1 MRIIDLAVAVI
12 FFIASAGVTALL
24 MAVCIHYGLGVPPA
38 ALRMNA
44 LISASALGVVL
55 LVAMAGAHESE
66 D

>member
-12 FFIASAGVTALL
+12 FFIASAGMIALL
-24 MAVCIHYGLGVPPA
+24 MAVFAHYGLGVPPA

-44 LISASALGVVL
+44 LISAGALGVVL
-55 LVAMAGAHESE
+55 LVAMAGARENE

>member
-24 MAVCIHYGLGVPPA
+24 MAVFIHYGLGVPPA
-38 ALRMNA
+38 ALRTNA
-44 LISASALGVVL
+44 LISAGALSVVL

>member
-1 MRIIDLAVAVI
+1 MRIIDLTVAVI

-24 MAVCIHYGLGVPPA
+24 MAVFSHYGLGVPPA

-44 LISASALGVVL
+44 LISAGALSVVL

>member
-24 MAVCIHYGLGVPPA
+24 MAVFVHHGLGVPPA

-44 LISASALGVVL
+44 LISAGALSVVV

>member
-24 MAVCIHYGLGVPPA
+24 MAVFIHYGLGVPPA

-44 LISASALGVVL
+44 LISAGALSVVL
-55 LVAMAGAHESE
+55 LVAIAGAHESE

>member
-24 MAVCIHYGLGVPPA
+24 MAVFIHYGLGVPPA

-44 LISASALGVVL
+44 LISAGALSVVL

>member
-24 MAVCIHYGLGVPPA
+24 MAVFIHYGLGVPPA

-44 LISASALGVVL
+44 LISAGALSVVL
-55 LVAMAGAHESE
+55 LVAMVGAHESE

>member
-1 MRIIDLAVAVI
+1 MRIVDLAVAVI

-24 MAVCIHYGLGVPPA
+24 MAMFIHYGLGVPPA

-44 LISASALGVVL
+44 LISAGALSVVL

>member
-12 FFIASAGVTALL
+12 FFVASAGVTALL
-24 MAVCIHYGLGVPPA
+24 MVVFIHYGLGVPPA

-44 LISASALGVVL
+44 LISAGALSVVL
-55 LVAMAGAHESE
+55 LVAMAGARENE